1 MIPCAISFSQSG
13 LFHLAQWPPSPS
25 VLLQMAS
32 FPSFLWLN
40 CVCVCVC
47 VCVSV
52 GLCVCACALSL
63 FSHVWLCA
71 TLWTA
76 ARQAPLSMGIL
87 QARILEWVALL
98 SSRRFSWPRNWTWVS
113 CIAGGFFT
121 PEPPERPQLNKISL
135 YVSSTSLS
143 IHPLTRHVG
152 CFHIL
157 AIVNNASVNMGVQLS
172 LWKERAS
179 QSQN

>member
-1 MIPCAISFSQSG
+1 MHYLFFSVW
-13 LFHLAQWPPSPS
+13 LISPS
-25 VLLQMAS
+25 TMTSKSICIVANGKLPFFLMAELCVS
-32 FPSFLWLN
+32 VCL
-40 CVCVCVC
+40 CVCVC
-47 VCVSV
+47 
-52 GLCVCACALSL
+52 ARTLSL

-76 ARQAPLSMGIL
+76 TRQAPLSMGIL

-98 SSRRFSWPRNWTWVS
+98 SSRGFSWPRNWTWVS
-113 CIAGGFFT
+113 CIAGGFFI

-143 IHPLTRHVG
+143 IPPLTRHVG